1 MRRKGTRSTPRH
13 RLPAASAAIVAAA
26 TSLTALAGTAAAEQ
40 APATGARPGDVVSAE
55 PSAYRLPPG
64 FPTPTDAWK
73 IHYRSTDATGRPDV
87 VSGTV
92 IVPQDGRTGTRPVL
106 TYAVGTVGMG
116 DQCAPSAAFPKGD
129 PVNSPL
135 LNQALLRGWAVAV
148 TDYQGLGTPGDHT
161 YLVGRAEGTAVLDAA
176 RAAERLPQAQKT
188 GVTASSPVAVMGY
201 SQGGQAS
208 GWAAELARSYAPDL
222 HVKGVAAGGV
232 PADLLSGTSGSGGGS
247 TFGLELMT
255 AIGHDAAYPE
265 LNLDKYLNDD
275 GRALVAKLRDSCV
288 VEASLETMG
297 KNLDDLTVSDP
308 LKAPDWIERLKQ
320 DRLGDHAPAYPV
332 YLWHGTAD
340 QIVSYGIGEQLRTD
354 WCSRGATVQWRS
366 YPLADHMG
374 AAVLG
379 AGTAL
384 DWLAAR
390 LADDPAQGNCG

>member
-1 MRRKGTRSTPRH
+1 MRHKGTHPAARR
-13 RLPAASAAIVAAA
+13 RLPVASAAIVAA
-26 TSLTALAGTAAAEQ
+26 TSLTALAGTAAAEE
-40 APATGARPGDVVSAE
+40 APAAGTRPGDVVSAE

-73 IHYRSTDATGRPDV
+73 IHYRSTDANGRPDV

-92 IVPQDGRTGTRPVL
+92 IVPRDGRTGTRPVL
-106 TYAVGTVGMG
+106 TYAVGTVGLG

-129 PVNSPL
+129 AVNSSL

-176 RAAERLPQAQKT
+176 RAAERLPEAQNT

-201 SQGGQAS
+201 SQGGQAT
-208 GWAAELARSYAPDL
+208 GWAAELAGSYAPDL
-222 HVKGVAAGGV
+222 KIKGIAAGGV
-232 PADLLSGTSGSGGGS
+232 PADLLTGTDDSGGAD
-247 TFGLELMT
+247 FGLELMT

-265 LNLDKYLNDD
+265 LDLDKYLNDD

-297 KNLDDLTVSDP
+297 KSLEDLTVSDP
-308 LKAPDWIERLKQ
+308 LKASDWIARLKQ
-320 DRLGDHAPAYPV
+320 DHLGDHAPASPV

-340 QIVSYGIGEQLRTD
+340 QIVSYDIGKQLRAD
-354 WCSRGATVQWRS
+354 WCSRGANVQWRS
-366 YPLADHMG
+366 YSLADHMG

-390 LADDPAQGNCG
+390 VSGEPAQSNCA